1 MTKEDYSFLSKLSFI
16 FSSNDA
22 QLGSR
27 SKTPQRLF
35 FHVHW
40 CFPCCKSHWTFSTL
54 QRNWPN
60 GPTPSFLNL
69 LSSLLFSCYISGFSS
84 STWPPNMAVP
94 QEFIINPL
102 LQLSS
107 QKHLIQCMSLNIIYR
122 IRLSN
127 IDLLPKSLLCTPN
140 TSIYPNCLLDIQL
153 PSYTWCIER
162 RMFPA
167 LTASHMMCTLKGVF
181 SPDFITLLNEN
192 SIHIPA
198 QALHLSHS
206 WFLSITHLKDL

>member
-16 FSSNDA
+16 FSSNDVH
-22 QLGSR
+22 LGSR

-35 FHVHW
+35 CHVHW
-40 CFPCCKSHWTFSTL
+40 CFPCCESHWTFSTL
-54 QRNWPN
+54 QRNWPS

-107 QKHLIQCMSLNIIYR
+107 QKHLIQCISLNIIYR

-127 IDLLPKSLLCTPN
+127 IDLLPKSLLWTPN
-140 TSIYPNCLLDIQL
+140 TAIHPKLPLDRK
-153 PSYTWCIER
+153 S
-162 RMFPA
+162 
-167 LTASHMMCTLKGVF
+167 VV
-181 SPDFITLLNEN
+181 
-192 SIHIPA
+192 
-198 QALHLSHS
+198 
-206 WFLSITHLKDL
+206 